1 DQWAVHRC
9 LPRFREVNHAGC
21 PAPASAPNP
30 VLWMTRPSAVTAV
43 SRQEATRGRRKG
55 RPPPGGERGSP
66 SGPALGGKSRSRIGG
81 RSLEMAWGTGA
92 VRHAHPTTSGRYLCM
107 LPDPVEFRREALSK
121 FHNCFYTRQI
131 SHIR

>member
-1 DQWAVHRC
+1 MSGTRLRTESRSVDDEAVRRHGR
-9 LPRFREVNHAGC
+9 
-21 PAPASAPNP
+21 
-30 VLWMTRPSAVTAV
+30 VTAGGD
-43 SRQEATRGRRKG
+43 EGAAKGATPAGGRAGVAIRS
-55 RPPPGGERGSP
+55 GS
-66 SGPALGGKSRSRIGG
+66 GGKSRSRIGG